1 MREGAWRAQP
11 LAGALDDG
19 ARCEY
24 RYDSVKVGRGR
35 VGRRARRR
43 RRRRRRRRGG
53 AAPAF
58 FLGRRISTR
67 GAALRAAEAATGRRG
82 ACREGKR

>member
-43 RRRRRRRRGG
+43 RRRWRSPPRITS
-53 AAPAF
+53 PTF